1 MFDMFVAATFVHL
14 KDGFYNPKGEE
25 FTLLLMVNF
34 LALGI
39 TGAGS

>member
-14 KDGFYNPKGEE
+14 KDGFYNPKGAE